1 MNTLTLL
8 RYGRGHRMWWRAQM
22 HRVIQKALQL
32 VSTPV
37 PVRVRASRMPV
48 LITMIALALGVGSN
62 AFAQS
67 WNDNYR
73 GEQRSWGNNTTIDG
87 QLVDVQVLVGGSAA
101 PLYSRAGNDR
111 SYFQAFQGRDYSIRL
126 RNTTDQ
132 RVGVLITVDG
142 LNVVNGERSNQSSS
156 EPMYVLDPWESATI
170 KGWRSSQSTI
180 QKFVFVDEQRSY
192 ANRTDQANGDMGWI
206 RVTTFR
212 EYRPQVWRDELK
224 QKSNARAP
232 QAAPSIP
239 DLQGR
244 SDTREMSKMSPN
256 ESDDNPGT
264 GWGEK
269 RYDPVRRGWFQPERW
284 ASDQLVLRYEYESGL
299 RALGI
304 YPYRRARTWERER
317 GEVGYAQPPR
327 W

>member
-8 RYGRGHRMWWRAQM
+8 RYGRGHHMWWRAQL
-22 HRVIQKALQL
+22 HRVIRSLSGLLTSPAA
-32 VSTPV
+32 V
-37 PVRVRASRMPV
+37 PVRVRASRMLAV
-48 LITMIALALGVGSN
+48 ALTTLSVGMSAN

-67 WNDNYR
+67 WDNNGR
-73 GEQRSWGNNTTIDG
+73 WGQSAWGNQTTIDG
-87 QLVDVQVLVGGSAA
+87 QLVDAQVLVGGSAA

-111 SYFQAFQGRDYSIRL
+111 SYFQAFKGRDYSIRL
-126 RNTTDQ
+126 RNTTGQ

-142 LNVVNGERSNQSSS
+142 LNVVNGERSSQSSS

-206 RVTTFR
+206 RITTFR
-212 EYRPQVWRDELK
+212 EYRPQVWQRDELK
-224 QKSNARAP
+224 HNSRAP
-232 QAAPSIP
+232 QSAPSIP
-239 DLQGR
+239 ELEGR
-244 SDTREMSKMSPN
+244 ADSREMSKMSPN

-269 RYDPVRRGWFQPERW
+269 RYDPVRKVWFQPERW
-284 ASDQLVLRYEYESGL
+284 ASDRMVLRYEYESGL

-304 YPYRRARTWERER
+304 YPNRRHRTWERER